1 MESHIVRNII
11 CALLSAVVL
20 AVFGLL
26 AYNYKT
32 NSSDEKSR
40 LEAAIAEAKP
50 YEDEA
55 TSLKRAISSATDDFY
70 GTSETARFVIGY
82 IISNDDDI
90 TFAEEQAAEYGFEP
104 VLVLDCSGTLTSLQ
118 RLALTA
124 SGSGHEIMLA
134 ASAFTAESNET
145 IKSLM
150 TYMDQ
155 RGIAYSEIFL
165 LRTDYYSDE
174 NVELIISD
182 GFSGYTVYNS
192 TPTSGIT
199 EDGYITFD
207 YSYLTADATSYT
219 RFSSSYSNYASMVIA
234 FDMDSYRG
242 GTLTKSFMET
252 LLGTISSYSENDDC
266 EFSTLSQAVENLLE
280 ENESMEEK
288 QADFDAYI
296 AECEARIDELED
308 IIAEIYAGIY

>member
-1 MESHIVRNII
+1 MESHVIRNII
-11 CALLSAVVL
+11 CAVLSVVVL
-20 AVFGLL
+20 VVFGLL
-26 AYNYKT
+26 AYNYKA

-50 YEDEA
+50 YEDEV

-70 GTSETARFVIGY
+70 DTSETARFVIGY
-82 IISNDDDI
+82 IISSDDDI

-192 TPTSGIT
+192 TPTAGVN

-234 FDMDSYRG
+234 FGMDSYRG
-242 GTLTKSFMET
+242 GTLTKGFMET

-266 EFSTLSQAVENLLE
+266 EFSTLSQVVENLLK

-288 QADFDAYI
+288 QAEFDAYI